1 MSGLV
6 DISDIVND
14 NLLMSSWVAT
24 ERYGL
29 SVAPGGLALV
39 QNLLNTRA
47 IVDKGADLLS
57 DVSAAQTW
65 VPAAASAWSAGRGH
79 TLRAPTLTESDVAR
93 LRDLR
98 EMLSSWVGGEPTART
113 GAISPG
119 LPHSLSVTVAKSSG
133 RPPAADGDGG
143 PPRCGVRFSWAS
155 APERGGGSNSAA
167 IRTAVPRTTTA
178 RRTTAPC
185 GTTSKVCGNAANLRA
200 SGARRR
206 AAAHG

>member
-1 MSGLV
+1 MSCLV
-6 DISDIVND
+6 DFSDIVND

-57 DVSAAQTW
+57 DLSAAQTW
-65 VPAAASAWSAGRGH
+65 APAAASAWSARRGH

-98 EMLSSWVGGEPTART
+98 EMLSSWVAGEPTAGT
-113 GAISPG
+113 SP
-119 LPHSLSVTVAKSSG
+119 LPGS
-133 RPPAADGDGG
+133 AAFTLGDGG
-143 PPRCGVRFSWAS
+143 EVQWTPTGSGWRWWAAAVWGEILLGQRTGTWRRLKQCRNPHCRS
-155 APERGGGSNSAA
+155 AYYDRSKNNSA
-167 IRTAVPRTTTA
+167 VWHDV
-178 RRTTAPC
+178 
-185 GTTSKVCGNAANLRA
+185 KVCGNAANLRA
-200 SGARRR
+200 SRARRR